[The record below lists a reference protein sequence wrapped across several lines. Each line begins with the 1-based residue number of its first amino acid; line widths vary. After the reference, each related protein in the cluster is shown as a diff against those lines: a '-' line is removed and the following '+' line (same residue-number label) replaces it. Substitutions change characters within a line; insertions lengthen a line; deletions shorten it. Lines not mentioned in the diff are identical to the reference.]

1 MKEKNQITKIPT
13 IKIYPNSIVVY
24 DELQGF
30 FRSKDRKI
38 YIDST
43 HYFIPE
49 SSKKNLKNNNHNGFL
64 SEKATSRLKNSIKYL
79 FWLSGVFKIEKKT
92 VKAQA
97 YKKVS
102 LLTLTLASQQRHT
115 DNYIKEK
122 MLNQFLIELKKYNK
136 NLLYVWRA
144 EKQDN
149 GNIHF
154 HILINIYIPL
164 NFLYS
169 IWNRIQNKEGYIKPY
184 TEKHQHLSFF
194 DYCKLYPPKTLA
206 QVNTRRKSFLR
217 GQKSNWTNP
226 NSIDIHSLKDVKKSY
241 AYCCKYISKNELE
254 NDQTKLASGY
264 ITEKEFEYKK
274 WIKSISGRIWYAC
287 EKISKLFA
295 DNHII
300 GPEIEKDLQKIFSD
314 KTIFVK
320 DCTYLQVICLSAE
333 NLLER
338 GLNHLFSLFY
348 QQLFKKPNLLTIKF

>member
-1 MKEKNQITKIPT
+1 MKEKNQIEKIPT
-13 IKIYPNSIVVY
+13 IKINPNSIIVY

-30 FRSKDRKI
+30 FTSKDRKI

-49 SSKKNLKNNNHNGFL
+49 SSKKNLENNNHNGFL

-92 VKAQA
+92 IKTQA

-144 EKQDN
+144 EKQEN

-154 HILINIYIPL
+154 HILINIFIPL
-164 NFLYS
+164 NLLYS
-169 IWNRIQNKEGYIKPY
+169 IWNRIQNKEGYIQPY
-184 TEKHQHLSFF
+184 TEKHQNLSFI
-194 DYCKLYPPKTLA
+194 DYCKLYPPKTPA
-206 QVNTRRKSFLR
+206 QVTQRRKAYIK
-217 GQKSNWTNP
+217 GQQNNWKAP

-241 AYCCKYISKNELE
+241 AYCCKYISKNEIETDEAQLS
-254 NDQTKLASGY
+254 SGI
-264 ITEKEFEYKK
+264 ITEEQFKYKK

-295 DNHII
+295 DSHII
-300 GPEIEKDLQKIFSD
+300 GPAIEKDLQKIFAD
-314 KTIFVK
+314 KSIFVK

-338 GLNHLFSLFY
+338 GLNTLFSLFH
-348 QQLFKKPNLLTIKF
+348 QQLFRSPNLLTLNF